1 MVATELR
8 DEDRSLET
16 EVEFPASH
24 KAPFLESGWAC
35 VVYDHAATRCRLQL
49 DTMDRTTRLAC
60 RVPRSDCPKH
70 GIRTMLVP
78 WAGPDLRFTE
88 DSELQV
94 FEVLL
99 VAQSQ

>member
-1 MVATELR
+1 
-8 DEDRSLET
+8 
-16 EVEFPASH
+16 
-24 KAPFLESGWAC
+24 
-35 VVYDHAATRCRLQL
+35 
-49 DTMDRTTRLAC
+49 
-60 RVPRSDCPKH
+60 
-70 GIRTMLVP
+70 MLVP